1 MSGPVQQSAPA
12 AQRPAAEP
20 RKRIASLDV
29 VRGLMLCVSVSVN
42 SLLLTPAWF
51 DHAEWTGVNGLDLV
65 FPVFVV
71 LTGCGLGFAMHRRTD
86 VRSLARRVLV
96 LVAVGLLY
104 NAVVT
109 ATWEWSTWRFTGVLQ
124 LYAGV
129 VVVVALGHLLTRTA
143 RGWFLVTV
151 LLAAA
156 HTAVL
161 AAYGTTCPGGELT
174 RGCNP
179 SGAVDP
185 AVYGAAHTYW
195 EGAAGH
201 DPEGVVAILGACVSA
216 AAGACIGHLL
226 LAVRARGGGPRRAAR
241 PVLAAAA
248 AFTALAWLTAT
259 VPGLVAGVDVPAM
272 KRLWTAPF
280 ALTVTAAVAVA
291 LLAGHLLLDS
301 ARTPAALRR
310 AVWPLEALGRNSL
323 LVYFGSHV
331 VMALLVHDVDAEGR
345 TLAQR
350 IAGAVAVGGNEQ
362 VGFTVLVLVAWTVLA
377 AVLHHRR
384 IYLRP

>member
-1 MSGPVQQSAPA
+1 MSGPAQQSAPT
-12 AQRPAAEP
+12 AQRPAGP
-20 RKRIASLDV
+20 QRRVTSLDV
-29 VRGLMLCVSVSVN
+29 VRGLMLCVSVAVN

-51 DHAEWTGVNGLDLV
+51 DHAEWAGVNGLDLV
-65 FPVFVV
+65 FPVFVA

-104 NAVVT
+104 NALVSGS
-109 ATWEWSTWRFTGVLQ
+109 WEWATWRFTGVLQ

-129 VVVVALGHLLTRTA
+129 VVVIALAHLLTRTA
-143 RGWFLVTV
+143 RGWFLITV

-161 AAYGTTCPGGELT
+161 AAYATTCPGEELT
-174 RGCNP
+174 RECNP
-179 SGAVDP
+179 SGAVDVALFTAP
-185 AVYGAAHTYW
+185 HVYW
-195 EGAAGH
+195 QGAAGH
-201 DPEGVVAILGACVSA
+201 DPEGLLAILGACVSA
-216 AAGACIGHLL
+216 AAGACLGHLL
-226 LAVRARGGGPRRAAR
+226 LTARARGDSPRQAAGPALVLVAA
-241 PVLAAAA
+241 LAAV
-248 AFTALAWLTAT
+248 AWLSGT
-259 VPGLVAGVDVPAM
+259 VPDLAAGVDVPAM

-280 ALTVTAAVAVA
+280 ALAVAAGTGLA
-291 LLAGHLLLDS
+291 LLGGHVLLDS
-301 ARTPAALRR
+301 ARTPTALRR
-310 AVWPLEALGRNSL
+310 AIWPLEALGRNSL

-331 VMALLVHDVDAEGR
+331 LMALLVHDVDGAGR

-350 IAGAVAVGGNEQ
+350 IAAAVAVGGHEQ
-362 VGFTVLVLVAWTVLA
+362 VSFTVLMLAAWTALA

>member
-1 MSGPVQQSAPA
+1 MSGPVQQSAPT
-12 AQRPAAEP
+12 AQRPAGP
-20 RKRIASLDV
+20 QRRVTSLDV
-29 VRGLMLCVSVSVN
+29 VRGLMLVVSVSVN

-51 DHAEWTGVNGLDLV
+51 DHAEWAGVNGLDLV
-65 FPVFVV
+65 FPVFVA

-86 VRSLARRVLV
+86 VRGLARRVLV

-104 NAVVT
+104 NAVVG
-109 ATWEWSTWRFTGVLQ
+109 ASWEWATWRFTGVLQ

-129 VVVVALGHLLTRTA
+129 VVVIALGHLLTRTA
-143 RGWFLVTV
+143 RGWLLVTV
-151 LLAAA
+151 VLALA

-161 AAYGTTCPGGELT
+161 AAHGTTCPGGELT
-174 RGCNP
+174 RECNP
-179 SGAVDP
+179 SGVVDTAVF
-185 AVYGAAHTYW
+185 GAAHVYW
-195 EGAAGH
+195 QGAAGH
-201 DPEGVVAILGACVSA
+201 DPEGLVAVLGACVSA
-216 AAGACIGHLL
+216 AAGACVGHLL
-226 LAVRARGGGPRRAAR
+226 LAVRARGGGPRRAAG
-241 PVLAAAA
+241 PVLAVCA
-248 AFTALAWLTAT
+248 AFAVLAWLTAT

-280 ALTVTAAVAVA
+280 ALAVTAGTGLA

-331 VMALLVHDVDAEGR
+331 VMSLLVHDVDADGR

-350 IAGAVAVGGNEQ
+350 IAGAVAVGGHEQ
-362 VGFTVLVLVAWTVLA
+362 VGFTVLVLAAWTALA

-384 IYLRP
+384 VYLRP

>member
-1 MSGPVQQSAPA
+1 MSGPAQQSAPT
-12 AQRPAAEP
+12 AQRPAGP
-20 RKRIASLDV
+20 QRRVTSLDV
-29 VRGLMLCVSVSVN
+29 VRGLMLVVSVSVN

-51 DHAEWTGVNGLDLV
+51 DHAEWAGVNGLDLV
-65 FPVFVV
+65 FPVFVA

-86 VRSLARRVLV
+86 VRGLARRVLV

-104 NAVVT
+104 NAIVLASWEP
-109 ATWEWSTWRFTGVLQ
+109 ATWRYTGVLQ

-129 VVVVALGHLLTRTA
+129 VVVIALGHLVTRTA
-143 RGWFLVTV
+143 RGWFVATV
-151 LLAAA
+151 VLAAA

-174 RGCNP
+174 RECNP
-179 SGAVDP
+179 SGAADV
-185 AVYGAAHTYW
+185 AAFGAAHVYW
-195 EGAAGH
+195 QGAAGH
-201 DPEGVVAILGACVSA
+201 DPEGLVATLGACVSA
-216 AAGACIGHLL
+216 AAGATVGHLL
-226 LAVRARGGGPRRAAR
+226 LAARARGGPRHATG
-241 PVLAAAA
+241 PVLAACA
-248 AFTALAWLTAT
+248 AFAALAWLAAT
-259 VPGLVAGVDVPAM
+259 VPGLIAGVDVPAM

-280 ALTVTAAVAVA
+280 ALTVTAGTGAA

-301 ARTPAALRR
+301 TRTPTALRR
-310 AVWPLEALGRNSL
+310 AAWPLEALGRNSL

-331 VMALLVHDVDAEGR
+331 VMSLLVQHADADGT

-350 IAGAVAVGGNEQ
+350 IAGAVAVGGHEQ
-362 VGFTVLVLVAWTVLA
+362 VSFTVLAVLAWTALA